1 MHTAAVTLT
10 GTVVFQPGR
19 HVFCQGVTVAAGA
32 TVTGTGVLWYV
43 PTGGVRVDA
52 TATVDLAAA
61 NSGPYVN
68 LLVWSAG
75 SSAVDLRGG
84 SGIDNY
90 RGVVYAP
97 QARVTLDGTTAEHL
111 GGIVSAQATIG
122 GAGPVRIGLPIPTF
136 TSSPSSLATGQ
147 TGVAYPLTL
156 RQLIE
161 LALAAD
167 ATRKS
172 APAAPGQP
180 AARAGRPTQA
190 AGNPQPAAG
199 RGR

>member
-1 MHTAAVTLT
+1 MRLVEI
-10 GTVVFQPGR
+10 VVISI
-19 HVFCQGVTVAAGA
+19 GA
-32 TVTGTGVLWYV
+32 YV
-43 PTGGVRVDA
+43 PGTNPDVD
-52 TATVDLAAA
+52 V
-61 NSGPYVN
+61 
-68 LLVWSAG
+68 
-75 SSAVDLRGG
+75 
-84 SGIDNY
+84 
-90 RGVVYAP
+90 
-97 QARVTLDGTTAEHL
+97 ARVIRPKLDAFLQQDKDEA
-111 GGIVSAQATIG
+111 S
-122 GAGPVRIGLPIPTF
+122 
-136 TSSPSSLATGQ
+136 
-147 TGVAYPLTL
+147 AYPLTL